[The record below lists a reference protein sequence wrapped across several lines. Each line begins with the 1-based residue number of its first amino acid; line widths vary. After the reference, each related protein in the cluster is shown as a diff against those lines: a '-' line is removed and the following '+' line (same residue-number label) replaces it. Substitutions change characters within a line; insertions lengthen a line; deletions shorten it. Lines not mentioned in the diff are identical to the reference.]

1 MKTKRFTSIV
11 IALAMLIS
19 VCAVEVFAS
28 TAESAILTFTDSG
41 ITEASAGSGYEIVG
55 TALTITTAGTYRVTG
70 SCAEGSISVGKS
82 LSGVTLILDNL
93 TLTSSSTAPLAV
105 KKGSDVSVHLTGVS
119 TLTDNEDPANETSS
133 DATVAEAFE
142 GAAVK
147 VKSGSTVT
155 FCGDGDLNIV
165 ANAKNGIKGGST
177 SSLIFNQS
185 GTVTVTGSGKYYG
198 GTVSGAAVNNAV
210 ACDGS
215 IVFNCGSYV
224 IKATGDGVKSDP
236 DATDASAGTAID
248 LESAGAITVNGG
260 SFDIDVDGDAF
271 QADTSLTVNGGSFDI
286 QTWKGYGVWNDTLA
300 NANSC
305 KGLKA
310 GGDRA
315 EEAEL
320 EPVLNVTGGVF
331 TMNTADDALH
341 SDAFIN
347 VTGGVFTISTGDDGM
362 HADTKLTLG
371 SEGGLDRDPDVTINS
386 SYEGLEGGTVYIYS
400 GRYYVVAS
408 DDGVNAAGGS
418 SNGANPGGPGGPGGF
433 NPWNPGGPGG
443 HGGSSGSSDYNI
455 YIYGGYLYVNCDGD
469 GIDSNGGLYLYGGT
483 QAVFSMRSGGDNSAL
498 DADGTVL
505 IDGATVFTAG
515 TTGVDGRVSSGW
527 FGSNQKYSTSTTSY
541 SAGKIINTSAG
552 GSVLMSYS
560 LPRNVN
566 YIIASW
572 PTSVSGSTPSFATA
586 TSATACLGGS
596 WSHSWNAG
604 EVTTAASA
612 ASAGLMTYTC
622 GKCGATE
629 TRTIPATVELAECDH
644 SAEGGDEPDAGFAVA
659 FAGDAGVASITV
671 YETQNYSGAS
681 ESVSADGATVS
692 RSSATGEPDSSGD
705 GQINFTVVLS
715 DGYALS
721 GVTVTAGT
729 YKNIKGPADTG
740 LANTYRITKI
750 TADTTVT
757 ITTVQCEHGAVAD
770 GTAPLW
776 SWSSKYNSATFSYV
790 CAECGGT
797 VNVDG
802 AVTSELTGAAEITFT
817 ATASVGETVYTD
829 TQTAAPFTATFVG
842 EHASVNVYYT
852 QDYAA
857 PDEEAAATAV
867 ARDSD
872 SGRPVVSGDGQIN
885 LTVVVEDGY
894 ELESVTVTG
903 GYKNLKDV
911 SADAGV
917 ANTYRIT
924 KITGDLTVTLTV
936 KASAPE
942 IILGDM
948 DGDNEITVGDAL
960 TALRIAA
967 RLVEETDEALAV
979 GDVDGDGSI
988 TVSDALRIL
997 RFAAGL
1003 MNSFR

>member
-1 MKTKRFTSIV
+1 G
-11 IALAMLIS
+11 
-19 VCAVEVFAS
+19 E
-28 TAESAILTFTDSG
+28 
-41 ITEASAGSGYEIVG
+41 
-55 TALTITTAGTYRVTG
+55 
-70 SCAEGSISVGKS
+70 
-82 LSGVTLILDNL
+82 
-93 TLTSSSTAPLAV
+93 
-105 KKGSDVSVHLTGVS
+105 
-119 TLTDNEDPANETSS
+119 
-133 DATVAEAFE
+133 
-142 GAAVK
+142 
-147 VKSGSTVT
+147 
-155 FCGDGDLNIV
+155 
-165 ANAKNGIKGGST
+165 
-177 SSLIFNQS
+177 
-185 GTVTVTGSGKYYG
+185 
-198 GTVSGAAVNNAV
+198 
-210 ACDGS
+210 
-215 IVFNCGSYV
+215 
-224 IKATGDGVKSDP
+224 
-236 DATDASAGTAID
+236 
-248 LESAGAITVNGG
+248 
-260 SFDIDVDGDAF
+260 FDIDCDGDGF
-271 QADTSLTVNGGSFDI
+271 QADASLTINGGTFDV
-286 QTWKGYGVWNDTLA
+286 QTWKGSGVWNDTLA
-300 NANSC
+300 DANSC

-310 GGDRA
+310 AGDRA
-315 EEAEL
+315 EEAGI
-320 EPVLNVTGGVF
+320 EPTLTITGGSF
-331 TMNTADDALH
+331 TLNTGDDALH
-341 SDAFIN
+341 SDAYAT
-347 VTGGVFTISTGDDGM
+347 VTGGAFTINTGDDGM
-362 HADTKLTLG
+362 HADTSLILG
-371 SEGGLDRDPDVTINS
+371 SENGLARDPDVRIES

-418 SNGANPGGPGGPGGF
+418 GNGTDPGFGGGGG
-433 NPWNPGGPGG
+433 WNPGGGHGPGG
-443 HGGSSGSSDYNI
+443 NTPGGSSSSSDYNI
-455 YIYGGYLYVNCDGD
+455 YIYGGELYVNCDGD
-469 GIDSNGGLYLYGGT
+469 GLDSNGGLYLYGGT

-498 DADGTVL
+498 DADGTILVQ
-505 IDGATVFTAG
+505 GATLITAG
-515 TTGVDGRVSSGW
+515 STGADGTAQSSW
-527 FGSNQKYSTSTTSY
+527 FGADQKYTASRTSV
-541 SAGKIINTSAG
+541 SAGKAVNASAN
-552 GSVLMSYS
+552 GSVLMSYT
-560 LPRNVN
+560 LTKNVS
-566 YIIASW
+566 YVLASW
-572 PTSVSGSTPSFATA
+572 PSSVSSSAPTITTA
-586 TSATACLGGS
+586 NSAAACKGGS
-596 WSHSWNAG
+596 WSHSWDDGA
-604 EVTTAASA
+604 VTAATAES
-612 ASAGLMTYTC
+612 SGLTTYTC
-622 GKCGATE
+622 SVCGATE
-629 TRTIPATVELAECDH
+629 TQTIPALVTVPECDH
-644 SAEGGDEPDAGFAVA
+644 AFEGGEATDEGFTVT
-659 FAGDAGVASITV
+659 FAGDEGVSSITV
-671 YETQNYSGAS
+671 YETQDYSGAS
-681 ESVSADGATVS
+681 VSVAADGATVS

-705 GQINFTVVLS
+705 GQVNFTIVLS

-797 VNVDG
+797 VNIDG
-802 AVTSELTGAAEITFT
+802 AVTSELTGTAEITFT

-852 QDYAA
+852 QDYSAT
-857 PDEEAAATAV
+857 DEEDAATAV

-924 KITGDLTVTLTV
+924 KITGDLTVTITV

-942 IILGDM
+942 IMPGDM

-960 TALRIAA
+960 AALRIAA
-967 RLVEETDEALAV
+967 RLVEETDKAIAV